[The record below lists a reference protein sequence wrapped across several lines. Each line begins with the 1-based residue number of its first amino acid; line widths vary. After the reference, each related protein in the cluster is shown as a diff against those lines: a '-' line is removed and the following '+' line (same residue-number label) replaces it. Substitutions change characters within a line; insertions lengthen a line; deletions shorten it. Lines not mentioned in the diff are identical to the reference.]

1 LRLSGGSGGSLLEQV
16 DLAGIEHWD
25 SRYRTAGPAEVWCE
39 PSDYGSIALTRELI
53 AEIERSKP
61 ASILE
66 VGCGNSIWLP
76 YVGLKSEATVAGLD
90 YSEVG
95 CELARSQLA
104 AAGVPGRIFCGDLF
118 NINAAEVGR
127 YDFVYSLGMVE
138 HFTDTVEVLSKL
150 LGLVNPGGVL
160 FTEVP
165 NLKSIHGLL
174 SWIWQPEL
182 LAKHYPL
189 GKRDLITA
197 YKKLGLEEVRGHFA
211 GVFSLDIVA
220 WPIYPRWPRLAPWLL
235 PTITRARNS
244 VDYRMR
250 RWGRFEGGTAPLAPY
265 LCVIGHKPTR

>member
-1 LRLSGGSGGSLLEQV
+1 LEQV

-25 SRYRTAGPAEVWCE
+25 SRYQTVSPAEAWFE
-39 PSDYGSIALTRELI
+39 PADYGSIALTRALI
-53 AEIERSKP
+53 AEMGLSKP

-76 YVGLKSEATVAGLD
+76 YVGLKTRAAVAGLD

-104 AAGVPGRIFCGDLF
+104 AAGVTGKIFCGDLF
-118 NINAAEVGR
+118 NIDAAEVGS

-138 HFTDTVEVLSKL
+138 HFTDTTEVLSKL
-150 LGLVNPGGVL
+150 LELVNPGGVL

-189 GKRDLITA
+189 GKRDLIGA
-197 YKKLGLEEVRGHFA
+197 YKELGLEGIRGQFV

-220 WPIYPRWPRLAPWLL
+220 WPIYPRWPRLAPRLL
-235 PTITRARNS
+235 PTIMRARNS

-250 RWGRFEGGTAPLAPY
+250 KWGRYDGGTALLAPY
-265 LCVIGHKPTR
+265 LCVTGRKPLRQGA

>member
-1 LRLSGGSGGSLLEQV
+1 MG
-16 DLAGIEHWD
+16 
-25 SRYRTAGPAEVWCE
+25 
-39 PSDYGSIALTRELI
+39 
-53 AEIERSKP
+53 RSKP
-61 ASILE
+61 AFILE

-76 YVGLKSEATVAGLD
+76 YVGLKTGAAVAGLD

-104 AAGVPGRIFCGDLF
+104 AAGVPGKVFCGDLF
-118 NINAAEVGR
+118 NVNTAEVGR
-127 YDFVYSLGMVE
+127 YDFVFSLGMVE

-150 LGLVNPGGVL
+150 LELVNPGGVL

-182 LAKHYPL
+182 LAKHNPL
-189 GKRDLITA
+189 GKRDLIAA
-197 YKKLGLEEVRGHFA
+197 YRRLGLEGIEGHYV

-220 WPIYPRWPRLAPWLL
+220 WPIYPRWPRRAPRLL

-265 LCVIGHKPTR
+265 LCVIGRKPTRQGA

>member
-1 LRLSGGSGGSLLEQV
+1 VVKR
-16 DLAGIEHWD
+16 DLAGVEHWD
-25 SRYRTAGPAEVWCE
+25 SFYGSAGPPDVWLE
-39 PSDYGSIALTRELI
+39 PTDYGSIALTRALV
-53 AEIERSKP
+53 AEIERIKP

-76 YVGLKSEATVAGLD
+76 YVGLKAGVPVAGLD

-104 AAGVPGRIFCGDLF
+104 AAGVPGKVFCGDLF
-118 NINAAEVGR
+118 NIDSAQVGR

-150 LGLVNPGGVL
+150 LALVNPGGLL

-165 NLKSIHGLL
+165 NLKSIHGVL

-182 LAKHYPL
+182 LAKHNPL
-189 GKRDLITA
+189 GTRDLIAA
-197 YKKLGLEEVRGHFA
+197 YNELGLDEIKARFIGF
-211 GVFSLDIVA
+211 FSLDIVS
-220 WPIYPRWPRLAPWLL
+220 WSNYPRWPRLAPRLL
-235 PTITRARNS
+235 PTIMRARNS

-250 RWGRFEGGTAPLAPY
+250 RWGKFDGGTAPLAPY
-265 LCVIGHKPTR
+265 LCVTGRKPIRQGA

>member
-1 LRLSGGSGGSLLEQV
+1 MRQV

-25 SRYRTAGPAEVWCE
+25 SIYQAVGPAEAWWE
-39 PSDYGSIALTRELI
+39 PSDYGSITLTRALV
-53 AEIERSKP
+53 AEMGLSKP

-76 YVGLKSEATVAGLD
+76 YVGLKTGAAVAGLD

-104 AAGVPGRIFCGDLF
+104 AAGVPGKVFCADLF
-118 NINAAEVGR
+118 NLKTAEVGR

-150 LGLVNPGGVL
+150 LELVNPGGVL

-165 NLKSIHGLL
+165 NLRSIHGLM
-174 SWIWQPEL
+174 SWVWHPEL
-182 LAKHYPL
+182 LAKHKL
-189 GKRDLITA
+189 VSKRELIAA
-197 YKKLGLEEVRGHFA
+197 YRKLGLQNVRGHYA

-220 WPIYPRWPRLAPWLL
+220 WEIYPRWPRLVPKLL
-235 PTITRARNS
+235 PKIKRARNS
-244 VDYRMR
+244 VDYRLR
-250 RWGRFEGGTAPLAPY
+250 RRGRFGGVAPLAPY
-265 LCVIGHKPTR
+265 LYVVGQKQPETAQGKV